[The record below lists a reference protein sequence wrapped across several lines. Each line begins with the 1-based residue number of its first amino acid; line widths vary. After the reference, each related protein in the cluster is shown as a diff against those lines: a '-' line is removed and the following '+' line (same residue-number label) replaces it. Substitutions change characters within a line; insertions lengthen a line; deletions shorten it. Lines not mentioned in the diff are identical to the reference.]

1 MNAIARPW
9 IGLVFKCCAALALIV
24 AFVFF
29 MRMQEDQSFIDRY
42 RAEGTVSRAVV
53 IGMERDT
60 LTTTTR
66 KGRSR
71 STDIQML
78 TVRFNPKSGL
88 KYGDYTGQADIP
100 SAPPPT
106 GNPMAD
112 SEFSEVIWV
121 SNVAFEAT
129 KVGDSLVVV
138 DTPYSGD
145 GPELFDDIRDFDPS
159 SYYPGIALSLIAML
173 VFVVIG
179 WRISRASAVRG
190 AAEVL
195 PLPLPGAGG

>member
-1 MNAIARPW
+1 MNANARPW
-9 IGLVFKCCAALALIV
+9 IGLVFKCCAALALII

-60 LTTTTR
+60 LATTTR

-71 STDIQML
+71 TTDIQVL

-88 KYGDYTGQADIP
+88 KYADYTGQADIP
-100 SAPPPT
+100 SAPPAT
-106 GNPMAD
+106 GNPMTD

-121 SNVAFEAT
+121 SNAAFETT
-129 KVGDSLVVV
+129 KVGDSFVVV

-145 GPELFDDIRDFDPS
+145 GPELIEGIRDFDPA
-159 SYYPGIALSLIAML
+159 SYYPGIVMSLAAML
-173 VFVVIG
+173 VFAVIG
-179 WRISRASAVRG
+179 WRISRASALRG
-190 AAEVL
+190 AAQVM
-195 PLPLPGAGG
+195 PLPVPGASA

>member
-42 RAEGTVSRAVV
+42 RADGTVSRAVV

-71 STDIQML
+71 RTDIQML

-88 KYGDYTGQADIP
+88 KYADYTGQADIP

-121 SNVAFEAT
+121 SNTAFEAT
-129 KVGDSLVVV
+129 KVGDSFVVV
-138 DTPYSGD
+138 DTPYYAQAA
-145 GPELFDDIRDFDPS
+145 E
-159 SYYPGIALSLIAML
+159 
-173 VFVVIG
+173 
-179 WRISRASAVRG
+179 G
-190 AAEVL
+190 AAQVQINGVPAGNYKL
-195 PLPLPGAGG
+195 RVWHPRMAPGAAAHEQPVAVPATGNVRAAAKLVGLAP

>member
-9 IGLVFKCCAALALIV
+9 IGLFFKCCAALALIV

-29 MRMQEDQSFIDRY
+29 MRMQEEQSFFDRY
-42 RAEGTVSRAVV
+42 RAEGTVSRAKV

-66 KGRSR
+66 RGRSTT
-71 STDIQML
+71 TDIQVV

-88 KYGDYTGQADIP
+88 KYADYTGQADIP
-100 SAPPPT
+100 SAPPAT

-121 SNVAFEAT
+121 PNAVYEKT
-129 KVGDSLVVV
+129 KVGDSFVVV

-145 GPELFDDIRDFDPS
+145 GPELFDDIRDFDPA
-159 SYYPGIALSLIAML
+159 SYYPGIALSLLAML
-173 VFVVIG
+173 VFAVIG
-179 WRISRASAVRG
+179 WRISRASALRG
-190 AAEVL
+190 AALVL
-195 PLPLPGAGG
+195 PLPVPGAGA